1 LEDLYKGKY
10 HKQLANAER
19 KVSKIW
25 RLNFNERTIQ
35 WDYFSVK
42 NMDNFYMMEGMR
54 QQEKIA
60 RDKKEKQKR
69 EENKDE
75 ILRQYSGVV
84 KKEKE
89 RKR

>member
-1 LEDLYKGKY
+1 M
-10 HKQLANAER
+10 
-19 KVSKIW
+19 
-25 RLNFNERTIQ
+25 
-35 WDYFSVK
+35 K